1 MSKSIDDPK
10 NENQPGKLYFEIPE
24 NYFTSTDAERAAFIG
39 TIYDEALKHFHISEK
54 GKKERGK

>member
-1 MSKSIDDPK
+1 MSKSTNDPR

-39 TIYDEALKHFHISEK
+39 TIYDEALKHFQISEK
-54 GKKERGK
+54 GKKGRGK

>member
-24 NYFTSTDAERAAFIG
+24 NYFTSTDDERADFIG
-39 TIYDEALKHFHISEK
+39 TIYDEALKHFQISPTEA
-54 GKKERGK
+54 EREG